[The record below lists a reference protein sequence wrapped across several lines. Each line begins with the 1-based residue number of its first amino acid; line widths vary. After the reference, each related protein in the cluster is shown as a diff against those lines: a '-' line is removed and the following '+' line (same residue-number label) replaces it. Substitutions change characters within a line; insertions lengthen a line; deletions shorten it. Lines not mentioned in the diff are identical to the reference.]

1 MGHFRVTQSSNEE
14 LPNADQELE
23 TAKRSCSKVTKE
35 LHTLDKELKK
45 RNHALGRLND
55 DLTNL
60 IENVDVTVVMVDN
73 DLKIRRLTASAHE
86 LLKILPSDVGRSI
99 TNIDLGLPIED
110 LDKVIMDVL
119 HKLTG
124 VRKEIG
130 TSQAHWY
137 EMWIRPYLTAEKI
150 DGVVISFVDITERK
164 LLENERKQHTEELEK
179 KVDEQAKKII
189 QSERL
194 AAIGATAGMVGHD
207 IRNPLQTVTGEIYL
221 AKSELKN
228 MPDSEAKES
237 LKECLDTIG
246 EQTLYVN
253 KIVSDLQDYAR
264 PLKPQIETVYLESLI
279 QSVLATM
286 KIPENINFDY
296 TLEKTFPKLKI
307 DPSYMQRIL
316 ANLILNAVQAMPNG
330 GKLYVNAA
338 CKNGAASIVVEDT
351 GEGIPEEVRG
361 KLFAPLM
368 TTKSRGQG
376 FGLAVVKRLID
387 AMGGTVTFES
397 EVGKGTKFI
406 LEFPL

>member
-1 MGHFRVTQSSNEE
+1 M
-14 LPNADQELE
+14 
-23 TAKRSCSKVTKE
+23 
-35 LHTLDKELKK
+35 
-45 RNHALGRLND
+45 
-55 DLTNL
+55 
-60 IENVDVTVVMVDN
+60 
-73 DLKIRRLTASAHE
+73 
-86 LLKILPSDVGRSI
+86 
-99 TNIDLGLPIED
+99 
-110 LDKVIMDVL
+110 
-119 HKLTG
+119 
-124 VRKEIG
+124 
-130 TSQAHWY
+130 
-137 EMWIRPYLTAEKI
+137 
-150 DGVVISFVDITERK
+150 
-164 LLENERKQHTEELEK
+164 
-179 KVDEQAKKII
+179 DEQAKKII